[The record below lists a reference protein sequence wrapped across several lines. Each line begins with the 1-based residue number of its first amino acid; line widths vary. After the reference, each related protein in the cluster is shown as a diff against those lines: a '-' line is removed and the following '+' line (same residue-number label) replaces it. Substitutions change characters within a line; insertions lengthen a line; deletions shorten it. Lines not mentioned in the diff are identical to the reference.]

1 MTPQGAV
8 IMVIV
13 LVIVVI
19 AFMYDKKK
27 ADGIRSDVDKRFE
40 GKHVCDFKDLYYN
53 GYIADNTL
61 VLKERVK
68 GYIIID
74 LTKVKMIEKRVM
86 KTDGGRLASVLLADE
101 NGKQVEGS
109 RDIKPMSPDAV
120 DQFIE
125 IIMQHANWI
134 QLSR

>member
-1 MTPQGAV
+1 MTPQGIV
-8 IMVIV
+8 IIGIV
-13 LVIVVI
+13 LVIIVV

-40 GKHVCDFKDLYYN
+40 GRHVCDFNDIYYS

-74 LTKVKMIEKRVM
+74 LTKVKIIEKRIA
-86 KTDGGRLASVLLADE
+86 KTDGGRLANVLLADA

-109 RDIKPMSPDAV
+109 KDIKPMSPDAA
-120 DQFIE
+120 DNFIE
-125 IIMQHANWI
+125 IIMQHATWI